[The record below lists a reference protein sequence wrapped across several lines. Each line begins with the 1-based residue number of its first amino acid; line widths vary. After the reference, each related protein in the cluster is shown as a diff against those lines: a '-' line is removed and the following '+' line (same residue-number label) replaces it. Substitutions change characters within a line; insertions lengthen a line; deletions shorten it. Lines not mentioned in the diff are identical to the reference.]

1 MGPAFE
7 VLLGGR
13 VRLVDRAV
21 DERGRHM
28 RLVKRRAA
36 LPGRL
41 EREQIEPQ
49 QTFRHEPFVARPFLR
64 IGIGIATG
72 REIKFIRGR
81 KPGRPHI
88 RRRPFGRC
96 GFPPTGHPRKPARI
110 RRQLPRHR
118 EVMKASTVA
127 LRHTENDPTASQT
140 LGEHL
145 AQVGHAEYFAALRLP
160 AALAGGVAR
169 QGPQIDDTLSVTR
182 AALGAVVT
190 DKQIHRTPVAHAR
203 ENFLAEGAQDHLAL
217 RRSVAADR
225 AGEPRVHRAA
235 ITLLTTAHIAEQRT
249 LALDVTRSEKC
260 PDRVERVIALQKRR
274 DGLRLQI
281 LRIVVRAGIHP
292 AGQHH
297 KHILRPRRIHRPRV
311 RHDDTDRFRRT
322 PIVSRRRHRWPRT
335 TRERD
340 QHARPY
346 RDETRE
352 TERHQ
357 AT

>member
-1 MGPAFE
+1 
-7 VLLGGR
+7 
-13 VRLVDRAV
+13 
-21 DERGRHM
+21 M

-64 IGIGIATG
+64 IGVRIATG
-72 REIKFIRGR
+72 GEVEFIRGR
-81 KPGRPHI
+81 KSGRAHVSG
-88 RRRPFGRC
+88 RAFGRC
-96 GFPPTGHPRKPARI
+96 GFPPTGHPREPARI

-118 EVMKASTVA
+118 EVMKASAMT
-127 LRHTENDPTASQT
+127 LRHAEDDPTATQT

-145 AQVGHAEYFAALRLP
+145 AQVGHAEHFAALRLP

-169 QGPQIDDTLSVTR
+169 QRPQIDDTLSVTR
-182 AALGAVVT
+182 AALGAVVA
-190 DKQIHRTPVAHAR
+190 DKQIHRAPVAHAR
-203 ENFLAEGAQDHLAL
+203 KNLFAESAQDHLAL
-217 RRSVAADR
+217 RRPVAADR
-225 AGEPRVHRAA
+225 AGEPGVHRAA
-235 ITLLTTAHIAEQRT
+235 ITLLATAHIAEQRR
-249 LALDVTRSEKC
+249 LALNVTRPEKR
-260 PDRVERVIALQKRR
+260 PHRIERIVTFPKRR

-281 LRIVVRAGIHP
+281 LRIVVRARVYP

-311 RHDDTDRFRRT
+311 RHDDTDRSRRT
-322 PIVSRRRHRWPRT
+322 PVVSRRRHRWPRT

>member
-7 VLLGGR
+7 VLLGSGI
-13 VRLVDRAV
+13 RLVDRAV

-72 REIKFIRGR
+72 GEVEFIRGR
-81 KPGRPHI
+81 KSCRAHVGGRAFG
-88 RRRPFGRC
+88 RRR
-96 GFPPTGHPRKPARI
+96 FPPTRHPRKPARI

-118 EVMKASTVA
+118 EVMKASAVA

-145 AQVGHAEYFAALRLP
+145 AQVGHAEHFAALRLP

-190 DKQIHRTPVAHAR
+190 DKQIHRTPVPHAR
-203 ENFLAEGAQDHLAL
+203 KNLFAEGAQDHLAL
-217 RRSVAADR
+217 RRPVAADR
-225 AGEPRVHRAA
+225 AGEPRVQRAA
-235 ITLLTTAHIAEQRT
+235 VALLATAHIAEQRR
-249 LALDVTRSEKC
+249 LALDVARPEKR
-260 PDRVERVIALQKRR
+260 PHRIERIVTFQKRR

-311 RHDDTDRFRRT
+311 RHDDTDRSRRT
-322 PIVSRRRHRWPRT
+322 PVVSRRRHRWPRT